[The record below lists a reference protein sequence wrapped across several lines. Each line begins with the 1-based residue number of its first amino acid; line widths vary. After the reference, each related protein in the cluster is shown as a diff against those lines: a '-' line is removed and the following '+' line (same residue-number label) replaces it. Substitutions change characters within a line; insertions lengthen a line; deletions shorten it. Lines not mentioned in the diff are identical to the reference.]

1 MATARVVRMP
11 LVSPRHDEADRS
23 RHLQVVRPSPW
34 WPAIRLSPRTGV
46 VLTVLAFVA
55 LFAVAVCHA
64 LLIESQA
71 AVDELDAQVAAE
83 QARYEELRHEV
94 AGLSAPERIM
104 AEATERLGMVPAGE
118 AVWLTPEEAAPT
130 DTGGGE
136 DTADSPDTSAA
147 RVKPYLE
154 ATP

>member
-1 MATARVVRMP
+1 MP
-11 LVSPRHDEADRS
+11 LVSPRQDEADRS

-34 WPAIRLSPRTGV
+34 WPGLRLSPRAGV
-46 VLTVLAFVA
+46 VLTVFAFVA

-71 AVDELDAQVAAE
+71 RVDELDAQVATE
-83 QARYEELRHEV
+83 QSRYEELRHEV

-104 AEATERLGMVPAGE
+104 SEATERLGMVPSGE

-130 DTGGGE
+130 DTGGDSD
-136 DTADSPDTSAA
+136 DTGDSPDTSGA